1 MTPEQITEIAR
12 QAGMEIH
19 PRKMQIRVGADAA
32 LGLDSTEVVMRFAQK
47 LCNAALE
54 EAAVKC
60 DGEADNWFAS
70 IAGQDACKDC
80 AKEIRSLKS

>member
-1 MTPEQITEIAR
+1 MTPEQITELAR

-60 DGEADNWFAS
+60 DSLDNDQNDEAYRFA
-70 IAGQDACKDC
+70 ATMC
-80 AKEIRSLKS
+80 AIKIRSLKT

>member
-1 MTPEQITEIAR
+1 MTPEQITKWAR
-12 QAGMEIH
+12 EACIGLLVHHDGTQVTPQELQAFAAI
-19 PRKMQIRVGADAA
+19 IRQH
-32 LGLDSTEVVMRFAQK
+32 T
-47 LCNAALE
+47 LE

-80 AKEIRSLKS
+80 AKEIRSLKT